1 MRRFFPVLFMV
12 AALAGVRGAIAE
24 SATALDRKPE
34 ARKIWEVSVETAQTL
49 GADNSSDNY
58 FSTQF
63 VSLAVEPFRPLVLG
77 PVRLRGQLINSF
89 VASAILEGPDQ
100 YFLGWA
106 PQIRVIA
113 PLADTRWSLYGT
125 FGAGMGTAQAN
136 QNATDDGGLG
146 QDFNF
151 LLMANAGLRY
161 AITESW
167 SVWAGGMW
175 LHLSSAG
182 QSEPQKQ
189 NIGADSFGA
198 VIGTGWA
205 F

>member
-1 MRRFFPVLFMV
+1 MRSFLAVLVMMV
-12 AALAGVRGAIAE
+12 AVPVVCRAASDSPVALTREPDAH
-24 SATALDRKPE
+24 KM
-34 ARKIWEVSVETAQTL
+34 WEVSIETAQTI
-49 GADNSSDNY
+49 GADNSKDNY
-58 FSTQF
+58 FATQF
-63 VSLAVEPFRPLVLG
+63 VSLGFEPFRPLTLG

-89 VASAILEGPDQ
+89 IASAILDGPDQ

-113 PLADTRWSLYGT
+113 PLADTRWSIYGT
-125 FGAGMGTAQAN
+125 FGAGMGTAHADQS
-136 QNATDDGGLG
+136 ATNDGGLG

-151 LLMANAGLRY
+151 LLMANSGLRY

-175 LHLSSAG
+175 LHLSNAG
-182 QSEPQKQ
+182 QSEPRKK
-189 NIGADSFGA
+189 NIGADSFGI
-198 VIGTGWA
+198 VIGGGWA